1 MRRSQI
7 LIALVTVAISVL
19 FSTTVS
25 AQSAQLRGHV
35 VIQQPD
41 GTKVPAAGA
50 VIDIYRT
57 DVGGKY
63 SLKAD
68 SKGNW
73 IHAGVPL
80 VGTYV
85 VAASAPNA
93 SPNIKT
99 GVKAGRDLD
108 YEIVLTPGDGRRYTE
123 EEAKGA
129 GSGNSVSNTVNTSGE
144 SAADKAKREEAIKKY
159 EAEKSRVTNINETLN
174 RTVKA
179 GDAAMAAKNYE
190 EAIKQYEEG
199 LAADPEQIVFY
210 ARKSTALR
218 SRGVEHYNT
227 SVKAADATVKAT
239 ELEGA
244 KKDFRDAADAA
255 TKGVEVAKKEQA
267 ATEPSE
273 LASQNARKL
282 EILGNRAE
290 SMRLYAKVDQSQGGA
305 AVTAYEEYIAAEPDP
320 VKKAK
325 AEKDSAQ
332 VLFDTANSSSDVGAA
347 YQRAVAAYKKI
358 LEANPDDTDAIL
370 RIGQSLFNIGA
381 LSNDKATY
389 QEAANYLQQFVSKAP
404 DTNPL
409 KAEAK
414 DLIEALK
421 ATANVT
427 PEKINTPPRRRR
439 P

>member
-1 MRRSQI
+1 LDPRGSSSRRHI
-7 LIALVTVAISVL
+7 
-19 FSTTVS
+19 
-25 AQSAQLRGHV
+25 RGRGQRAKRFAH
-35 VIQQPD
+35 
-41 GTKVPAAGA
+41 
-50 VIDIYRT
+50 
-57 DVGGKY
+57 
-63 SLKAD
+63 
-68 SKGNW
+68 
-73 IHAGVPL
+73 
-80 VGTYV
+80 
-85 VAASAPNA
+85 
-93 SPNIKT
+93 
-99 GVKAGRDLD
+99 

-129 GSGNSVSNTVNTSGE
+129 AGGKSVANTVNTSGE

-159 EAEKSRVTNINETLN
+159 EAEKSRVGNINETLN

-199 LAADPEQIVFY
+199 LAADPEQVVFY

-218 SRGVEHYNT
+218 SRGVVHYNT
-227 SVKAADATVKAT
+227 SVKAEDATVKTT

-244 KKDFRDAADAA
+244 KKDFRDAANAA

-290 SMRLYAKVDQSQGGA
+290 SMRLLVKVDPTQAEMGLA
-305 AVTAYEEYIAAEPDP
+305 AYQEYIAAEADP
-320 VKKAK
+320 AKKGK
-325 AEKDSAQ
+325 AEREVAQMMFDSA
-332 VLFDTANSSSDVGAA
+332 SDAAGFERAQAA
-347 YQRAVAAYKKI
+347 YEKI
-358 LEANPDDTDAIL
+358 LEANPDDPDALL
-370 RIGQSLFNIGA
+370 RIGQALFNIGA
-381 LSNDKATY
+381 MNNNDKAKY
-389 QEAANYLQQFVSKAP
+389 QLAANYLQRFVDKSP
-404 DTNPL
+404 EGQL

-421 ATANVT
+421 AQANVT
-427 PEKINTPPRRRR
+427 PEKTPSRPPRRR